1 MNKRLLF
8 HPVFNLQ
15 PWNTTEM
22 FHIACHD
29 NEVFFKCCCSNERIH
44 IANLLSLALQ
54 QPAYLA
60 ILAKGFYAILLEK
73 IHNFQNIVEMLLS
86 SRLVSTKIQLCKSN
100 VRNLTFINSY
110 LPDMFDYAWQPLYQ
124 GYACACVKQISSVC
138 QWPHTYQVST
148 SFTISGP
155 CRNSLA
161 ISIGLFSPPQ
171 SLWKRAS
178 AASNMASES
187 SFHVGRLLVYSCQD
201 FFASSSSRFTC
212 SDICSTNHRRS
223 WRSSVF
229 SIVSKASIGILP
241 IVFIL
246 KHVYF
251 IAAKLRI
258 KSE

>member
-60 ILAKGFYAILLEK
+60 ILAKGFYA
-73 IHNFQNIVEMLLS
+73 
-86 SRLVSTKIQLCKSN
+86 
-100 VRNLTFINSY
+100 
-110 LPDMFDYAWQPLYQ
+110 
-124 GYACACVKQISSVC
+124 
-138 QWPHTYQVST
+138 
-148 SFTISGP
+148 ISGP